1 VEIEAG
7 LANRPFGQGQ
17 NLFRIYHYI
26 EERSPNAAEAFIR
39 RLNTNFEN
47 LVRFPF
53 IGQERSSVAP
63 GLRCLVV
70 GLYLIFYTV
79 ELHHIAIV
87 RVIDGRMDVD
97 EEFHR

>member
-1 VEIEAG
+1 MRVV
-7 LANRPFGQGQ
+7 LADKAKFD
-17 NLFRIYHYI
+17 LVRIDRYI
-26 EERSPNAAEAFIR
+26 AERNQTAADALIQR
-39 RLNTNFEN
+39 IDTNFKN
-47 LVRFPF
+47 LARFPF
-53 IGQERSSVAP
+53 IGRERLSLAP

-79 ELHHIAIV
+79 DADQITVV